1 MADQPP
7 QRRRQ
12 ARGERRIELLLDAAA
27 EVFGEVGYAAATTNA
42 IAARA
47 ASSPGTLYQFFPN
60 KAEIA
65 RALSERYL
73 RQLQQTQRKALAV
86 EHADLPLT
94 ELIDAMVDP
103 MIDFN
108 LSNPGFQALFN
119 APDEQVATKPLH
131 VREAV
136 IERLSA
142 IFAAR
147 APELPKDQRVRSAR
161 VLVGVFRGVL
171 PLIIGTKGAER
182 AAVIGELKRICR
194 DYLTPLIGA

>member
-1 MADQPP
+1 MANRAP

-47 ASSPGTLYQFFPN
+47 ESSPGSLYQFFPN
-60 KAEIA
+60 KEEVAH
-65 RALSERYL
+65 ALAERYL
-73 RQLQQTQRKALAV
+73 RQLQDAHRAAFAAQNAN
-86 EHADLPLT
+86 LPLP
-94 ELIDAMVDP
+94 ELIDAMIDP

-108 LSNPGFQALFN
+108 LSNPGFHALFN
-119 APDEQVATKPLH
+119 TPDEVATKPLH
-131 VREAV
+131 IREAV
-136 IERLSA
+136 IDRMSA

-147 APELPKDQRVRSAR
+147 APELSEDQRVRTAR

-171 PLIIGTKGAER
+171 PLIIVSVGEQR
-182 AAVIGELKRICR
+182 SAVLDELKQIFH
-194 DYLTPLIGA
+194 DYMARRVG

>member
-1 MADQPP
+1 MANRAP

-27 EVFGEVGYAAATTNA
+27 EVFGDVGYAAATTNA

-47 ASSPGTLYQFFPN
+47 ESSPGSLYQFFPN
-60 KAEIA
+60 KEEIA
-65 RALSERYL
+65 RALADRYL
-73 RQLQQTQRKALAV
+73 RQLQAAHRTAFAAENAR
-86 EHADLPLT
+86 LPLP
-94 ELIDAMVDP
+94 ELIDAMLDP

-119 APDEQVATKPLH
+119 TPDEVATKPLH
-131 VREAV
+131 IREAV
-136 IERLSA
+136 IDRLSA

-147 APELPKDQRVRSAR
+147 APELPEDQRVRTAR

-171 PLIIGTKGAER
+171 PLIIVSSGAER
-182 AAVIGELKRICR
+182 AAVVGEVKQIFH
-194 DYLTPLIGA
+194 DYLTQRVG